1 MTAAFDLARLD
12 QCGLVGSIDYHES
25 LGSTSDRA
33 LALAAA
39 DEARL
44 PLLVLAARQTAG
56 RGRGTNRWWSDE
68 GALTFSLALE
78 AHPALLPAANWP
90 QIALVAGLAVC
101 EALHRLAPSGNF
113 RVKWPNDV
121 YLNDRK
127 ICGILSESVPG
138 WRDRLVI
145 GIGVNVN
152 NGVKGTV
159 NRGPAAETGR
169 HNRAFS
175 TEYSV
180 LSTSNAG
187 GQPPRSATTGQ
198 PSLTTTAISLIEHD
212 GLPRDL
218 TDTLLAVLDYFDHH
232 WSILLNGGFA
242 LLAAAYRDRCLLT
255 GKAVTI
261 EQAGGQS
268 LVGLCR
274 GIDETGALRLCSE
287 RGEQQVVSGSV
298 TRWDTAARLLTPD
311 S

>member
-1 MTAAFDLARLD
+1 MTAAFDLAHLNH
-12 QCGLVGSIDYHES
+12 CGLVASIDYHDS
-25 LGSTSDRA
+25 IGSTSDRA

-56 RGRGTNRWWSDE
+56 RGRGTNRWLTDD

-78 AHPALLPAANWP
+78 APPALLPAANWP
-90 QIALVAGLAVC
+90 QVALVAGLAAC
-101 EALHRLAPSGNF
+101 EALRALAPNGHF

-121 YLNDRK
+121 YLNDGK

-138 WRDRLVI
+138 WRDRLVV

-152 NGVKGTV
+152 NRVKGTGY
-159 NRGPAAETGR
+159 RGQG
-169 HNRAFS
+169 
-175 TEYSV
+175 
-180 LSTSNAG
+180 
-187 GQPPRSATTGQ
+187 
-198 PSLTTTAISLIEHD
+198 TTTATSLIEHD

-218 TDTLLAVLDYFDHH
+218 THTLLAVLDYFDHH

-261 EQAGGQS
+261 
-268 LVGLCR
+268 
-274 GIDETGALRLCSE
+274 
-287 RGEQQVVSGSV
+287 
-298 TRWDTAARLLTPD
+298 
-311 S
+311 